1 MKRLIL
7 ALAIGLTTLGLAG
20 VASAHPPVYGPV
32 RVYYPP
38 IITAPVITA
47 PVIVQPAPIVV
58 PPVEIVR
65 PVYHGYFW
73 GHHWR

>member
-1 MKRLIL
+1 MKSLIL
-7 ALAIGLTTLGLAG
+7 ALAVGLTTLGLAG

-38 IITAPVITA
+38 IITAPVIVQPA

-58 PPVEIVR
+58 APVEVVR
-65 PVYHGYFW
+65 PVYVW
-73 GHHWR
+73 GHRWR

>member
-7 ALAIGLTTLGLAG
+7 VLAVCLTTLGLAG
-20 VASAHPPVYGPV
+20 VASAHSPRWEPV
-32 RVYYPP
+32 RVYRPVY
-38 IITAPVITA
+38 APVITA

-58 PPVEIVR
+58 APVEIVR